1 MTLALLLAFAGYAF
15 VTSITPGPNNTLLL
29 APGAQYGFRPTLPLL
44 LGINLGIA
52 ALVLAVGL
60 GLGAVFVA
68 FPLLHEL
75 LRCGGVA
82 YLLYLAWKIAS
93 SEAWSDSAERRP
105 ITFLQAAAFQW
116 VNPKAWIIAIGAMAT
131 YAPSDEFFRNVLIV
145 TAVFCPRER
154 TMHCGMGGVRRL
166 LGRLPPCVRQSTRLQ
181 HRDGAPTGRVA
192 LSDPRTLNLGSHR
205 G

>member
-1 MTLALLLAFAGYAF
+1 MTLALLLAFVGYAF

-29 APGAQYGFRPTLPLL
+29 ASGAQYGFRLTLPLL
-44 LGINLGIA
+44 LGINLGFA

-60 GLGAVFVA
+60 GLGVVFVT

-93 SEAWSDSAERRP
+93 SGASSDSAERKRT
-105 ITFLQAAAFQW
+105 TFLQAAAFQW
-116 VNPKAWIIAIGAMAT
+116 VNPKAWIMAIGAMAT

-145 TAVFCPRER
+145 TAGFALVNAPCIAAWAAFGASLGDFLRASGNLR
-154 TMHCGMGGVRRL
+154 AFNIVMAL
-166 LGRLPPCVRQSTRLQ
+166 LL
-181 HRDGAPTGRVA
+181 VA
-192 LSDPRTLNLGSHR
+192 SLYPILGL
-205 G
+205 